1 MPFTAGRNEI
11 RNGQTEAGTQIRWSC
26 RCLAQIVASV
36 GVIRVGAS
44 AALIGA
50 ELVRWQVVAGIES
63 MTALL
68 LVIFIVVAPF
78 ALYFIL
84 SGEKRND
91 RDRR

>member
-1 MPFTAGRNEI
+1 MPIKGGRNET

-26 RCLAQIVASV
+26 RCPAQIVASV

-63 MTALL
+63 MTTLL
-68 LVIFIVVAPF
+68 LVIFIVVVPLV
-78 ALYFIL
+78 LYFIL
-84 SGEKRND
+84 GGEKRND
-91 RDRR
+91 RDGR